1 MLTWSAGAFTYPEQ
15 LGTVLDAIWQGVIT
29 SKNEMPLGAPI
40 YHQVAK
46 RQDLYRAGKRMNKI
60 LIGLPISDL
69 QLLLAV
75 SRRID
80 ELSALDRLI
89 QPEEFR
95 LVRDLLVD
103 IMEGYE
109 HGLSTLYEAAR
120 EQTAPR
126 V

>member
-1 MLTWSAGAFTYPEQ
+1 
-15 LGTVLDAIWQGVIT
+15 
-29 SKNEMPLGAPI
+29 
-40 YHQVAK
+40 
-46 RQDLYRAGKRMNKI
+46 MNKI

-95 LVRDLLVD
+95 LVGTCWSTSWRDTS
-103 IMEGYE
+103 MAYRR
-109 HGLSTLYEAAR
+109 STRRRVSE
-120 EQTAPR
+120 PR
-126 V
+126 RV